1 MDLLNI
7 NRINMAF
14 IGDFLTDSENMSE
27 LGARIRARRL
37 ERNLT
42 TEDIAQATGLNRKT
56 IMELEAGRDV
66 RLSTVIKVF
75 RAMHLLSILNTA
87 LPDTLPG
94 AEALSSR
101 GQPRLRAYKRHTKK
115 VA

>member
-1 MDLLNI
+1 MT
-7 NRINMAF
+7 A
-14 IGDFLTDSENMSE
+14 IGDFLTDSENMVE
-27 LGARIRARRL
+27 FGARLRSRRL

-42 TEDIAQATGLNRKT
+42 TEALAEKTGLNRKT

-75 RAMHLLSILNTA
+75 RAMHLLGILNTT

-94 AEALSSR
+94 NEALSTR
-101 GQPRLRAYKRHTKK
+101 GQPRIRAYRSAAKK
-115 VA
+115 S

>member
-1 MDLLNI
+1 MT
-7 NRINMAF
+7 A

-27 LGARIRARRL
+27 FGARLRARRL

-42 TEDIAQATGLNRKT
+42 TEAIAEATGLNRKT

-75 RAMHLLSILNTA
+75 RVMHLLGSLNTA

-94 AEALSSR
+94 SEALSAR
-101 GQPRLRAYKRHTKK
+101 GQPRVRAYRPKAKK
-115 VA
+115 VN